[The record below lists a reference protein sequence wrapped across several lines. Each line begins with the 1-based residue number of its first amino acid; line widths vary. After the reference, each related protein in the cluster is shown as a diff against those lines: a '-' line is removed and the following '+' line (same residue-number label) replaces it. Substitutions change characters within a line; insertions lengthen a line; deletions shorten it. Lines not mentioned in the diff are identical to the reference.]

1 LCAYK
6 CVYIHAHAQAYTVCM
21 YIMYV
26 YTITTMKLYSVV
38 KPNFQLNYVSR
49 DLQKWDKF
57 SKNLGF
63 NI

>member
-1 LCAYK
+1 
-6 CVYIHAHAQAYTVCM
+6 M